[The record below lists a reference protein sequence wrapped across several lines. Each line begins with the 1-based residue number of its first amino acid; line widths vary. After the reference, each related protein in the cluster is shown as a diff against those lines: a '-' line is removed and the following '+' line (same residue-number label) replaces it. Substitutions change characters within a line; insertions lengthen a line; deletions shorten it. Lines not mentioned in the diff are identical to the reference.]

1 MKYPLVPWSAEI
13 EVGLPVIDAQHKRL
27 FDLAESF
34 AGQGDQIRVM
44 KTLAELCDYAKVHL
58 REEEAMLA
66 AIGYSG
72 LAEHKR
78 HHARFRRMLNELL
91 EDARGMTLDEIA
103 DRVEAL
109 INGWFCH
116 HITKVDVEYVP
127 ALAAHA
133 ARESS
138 GSLSSEKRSR
148 QAV

>member
-1 MKYPLVPWSAEI
+1 MKYPPVAWSEKI

-27 FDLAESF
+27 FDLAASF
-34 AGQGDQIRVM
+34 AGEGDQIRVM
-44 KTLAELCDYAKVHL
+44 KTLVELCDYAKVHL

-66 AIGYSG
+66 AIGYAG
-72 LAEHKR
+72 LTEHKR

-116 HITKVDVEYVP
+116 HIMMVDAEYVP
-127 ALAAHA
+127 AVAAHA
-133 ARESS
+133 ARAASAV
-138 GSLSSEKRSR
+138 SEAPG
-148 QAV
+148 QPA